1 MRLQVKFLR
10 VQDVWGD
17 RPIDIGLYMDEL
29 PVTQDPNFNGL
40 RCKDLTNPG
49 TALVPSMSL
58 EQFQKMFEAVPGMQ
72 TEKQNFNISWF
83 RFFL

>member
-1 MRLQVKFLR
+1 
-10 VQDVWGD
+10 
-17 RPIDIGLYMDEL
+17 MDEL

-72 TEKQNFNISWF
+72 TEKHNFNISWF